1 MDLKDVT
8 STDILEDMMSDRKIA
23 VITDSGTDIPQEVA
37 ERYGV
42 YVLPLI
48 VQYSDKAYRDRV
60 DITPADVYS
69 RLSQEVPTTSLPTP
83 EQIVELFDRVVADGY
98 DTAVVVTL
106 SGGLSGTHN
115 AIRLMA
121 EEYPALDVYLLDTK
135 NIGIGA
141 GFSSIVAA
149 EQIHEG
155 KLLEEILSAVRAS
168 IESTKIF
175 FSLKTLEYLRKGG
188 RIGLVTGIIG
198 NVLNLK
204 PIISCNDDG
213 IYYNVK
219 VARGEKQSLK
229 ELLRLAKEYAAQFSS
244 YNVAVCDGDAPEEA
258 DFLLKTIRENFP
270 KAKNI
275 YHTHVSP
282 ALVVHTGPGL
292 IGIGSQGI
300 LKA

>member
-1 MDLKDVT
+1 M
-8 STDILEDMMSDRKIA
+8 STKKIA
-23 VITDSGTDIPQEVA
+23 VVTDSCTDVPKDFIEK
-37 ERYGV
+37 YGI
-42 YVLPLI
+42 YVLPVI
-48 VQYSDKAYRDRV
+48 VQYSDRAYLDRV
-60 DITPADVYS
+60 EITEADVYQ
-69 RLSQEVPTTSLPTP
+69 RLAQEVPTTSLPTP
-83 EQIVELFDRVVADGY
+83 EQIVCPFDQIVADGY
-98 DTAVVVTL
+98 DTAVVVTM
-106 SGGLSGTHN
+106 SSGLSGTHN

-121 EEYPALDVYLLDTK
+121 EEYTGLDVHMLDTK

-141 GFSSIVAA
+141 GFGAMAAA
-149 EQIHEG
+149 ELVAG
-155 KLLEEILSAVRAS
+155 GTPLEEMLAGTQDS
-168 IESTKIF
+168 INHTKIF

-204 PIISCNDDG
+204 PIISCNEDG

-229 ELLRLAKEYAAQFSS
+229 ELLRLAKEYAAQYDA

-258 DFLLKTIRENFP
+258 EALLKTIREHFP
-270 KAKNI
+270 NAKNV

-292 IGIGSQGI
+292 IGIGIQKI
-300 LKA
+300 

>member
-1 MDLKDVT
+1 M
-8 STDILEDMMSDRKIA
+8 STKKIA
-23 VITDSGTDIPQEVA
+23 VVTDSCTDVPKELIEK
-37 ERYGV
+37 YGI
-42 YVLPLI
+42 YVLPVI
-48 VQYSDKAYRDRV
+48 VQYSDRAYLDRV
-60 DITPADVYS
+60 EITEADVYQ
-69 RLSQEVPTTSLPTP
+69 RLAQEIPTTSLPTP
-83 EQIVELFDRVVADGY
+83 EQILQLFDQIVSDGY
-98 DTAVVVTL
+98 DSAVVVNM
-106 SGGLSGTHN
+106 SSGLSGTHN

-121 EEYPALDVYLLDTK
+121 EEYTGLDVHMLDTK

-141 GFSSIVAA
+141 GFGAIAAAELVAA
-149 EQIHEG
+149 G
-155 KLLEEILSAVRAS
+155 KSLEEVVAGTQDAIDH
-168 IESTKIF
+168 TKIF

-204 PIISCNDDG
+204 PIISCNEDG

-229 ELLRLAKEYAAQFSS
+229 ELLRLAKEYAAQYES

-258 DFLLKTIRENFP
+258 ESLLQTIRDYFP

-292 IGIGSQGI
+292 IGIGIQKI
-300 LKA
+300 

>member
-1 MDLKDVT
+1 M
-8 STDILEDMMSDRKIA
+8 STKKIA
-23 VITDSGTDIPQEVA
+23 VVTDSCTDVPKDFIEK
-37 ERYGV
+37 YGI
-42 YVLPLI
+42 YVLPVI
-48 VQYSDKAYRDRV
+48 VQYSDRAYLDRV
-60 DITPADVYS
+60 EITEADVYQ
-69 RLSQEVPTTSLPTP
+69 RLAQEVPTTSLPTP
-83 EQIVELFDRVVADGY
+83 EQIVRLFDQIVADGY
-98 DTAVVVTL
+98 DTAVVVTM
-106 SGGLSGTHN
+106 SSGLSGTHN

-121 EEYPALDVYLLDTK
+121 EEYTGLDVHMMDTK

-141 GFSSIVAA
+141 GFGVMAAA
-149 EQIHEG
+149 ELVTG
-155 KLLEEILSAVRAS
+155 GAPLEEVLAGTQDS
-168 IESTKIF
+168 INHTKIF

-204 PIISCNDDG
+204 PIISCNEDG

-229 ELLRLAKEYAAQFSS
+229 ELLRLAKEYAAQYDA

-258 DFLLKTIRENFP
+258 EALLKTIREHFP
-270 KAKNI
+270 NAKNV

-292 IGIGSQGI
+292 IGIGIQKI
-300 LKA
+300 

>member
-1 MDLKDVT
+1 MVNEFKKSRDKYAEVV
-8 STDILEDMMSDRKIA
+8 MSDRKIA
-23 VITDSGTDIPQEVA
+23 VITDSCTDVPKEIIEQ
-37 ERYGV
+37 YGI
-42 YVLPLI
+42 YVLPVI
-48 VQYSDKAYRDRV
+48 VQYSDRAYLDRV
-60 DITPADVYS
+60 EITEADVYN
-69 RLSQEVPTTSLPTP
+69 RLAQEIPTTSLPTP
-83 EQIVELFDRVVADGY
+83 EQIVALFDRVKADGY
-98 DTAVVVTL
+98 DTAVVVTM
-106 SGGLSGTHN
+106 SSGLSGTHN

-121 EEYPALDVYLLDTK
+121 EEYDGLDVHILDTK

-141 GFSSIVAA
+141 GFGALAAAEHVAA
-149 EQIHEG
+149 G
-155 KLLEEILSAVRAS
+155 KPLEAILSGTQDS
-168 IESTKIF
+168 IDHTKIF

-229 ELLRLAKEYAAQFSS
+229 ELLRLAKEYAAQYGA

-258 DFLLKTIRENFP
+258 ESLLKTIREHFP
-270 KAKNI
+270 RARQI
-275 YHTHVSP
+275 FHTHVSP

-292 IGIGSQGI
+292 IGIGIQRV
-300 LKA
+300 

>member
-1 MDLKDVT
+1 M
-8 STDILEDMMSDRKIA
+8 STKKIA
-23 VITDSGTDIPQEVA
+23 VVTDSCTDVPKDFIEK
-37 ERYGV
+37 YGI
-42 YVLPLI
+42 YVLPVI
-48 VQYSDKAYRDRV
+48 VQYSDRAYLDRV
-60 DITPADVYS
+60 EITEADVYQ
-69 RLSQEVPTTSLPTP
+69 RLAQEVPTTSLPTP
-83 EQIVELFDRVVADGY
+83 EQIVCLFDQIVADGY
-98 DTAVVVTL
+98 DTAVVVTM
-106 SGGLSGTHN
+106 SSGLSGTHN

-121 EEYPALDVYLLDTK
+121 EEYTGLDVHMLDTK

-141 GFSSIVAA
+141 GFGAMAAA
-149 EQIHEG
+149 ELVAG
-155 KLLEEILSAVRAS
+155 GTPLEEMLAGTQDS
-168 IESTKIF
+168 INHTKIF

-204 PIISCNDDG
+204 PIISCNEDG

-229 ELLRLAKEYAAQFSS
+229 ELLRLAKEYAAQYDA

-258 DFLLKTIRENFP
+258 EALLKTIREHFP
-270 KAKNI
+270 NAKNV

-292 IGIGSQGI
+292 IGIGIQKI
-300 LKA
+300 

>member
-1 MDLKDVT
+1 M
-8 STDILEDMMSDRKIA
+8 STKKIA
-23 VITDSGTDIPQEVA
+23 VVTDSCTDVPKELIEK
-37 ERYGV
+37 YGI
-42 YVLPLI
+42 YVLPVI
-48 VQYSDKAYRDRV
+48 VQYSDRAYLDRV
-60 DITPADVYS
+60 EITEADVYQ
-69 RLSQEVPTTSLPTP
+69 RLAQEIPTTSLPTP
-83 EQIVELFDRVVADGY
+83 EQILQLFDQIVSDGY
-98 DTAVVVTL
+98 DSAVVVNM
-106 SGGLSGTHN
+106 SSGLSGTHN

-121 EEYPALDVYLLDTK
+121 EEYTGLDVHMLDTK

-141 GFSSIVAA
+141 GFGAIAAAELVAA
-149 EQIHEG
+149 G
-155 KLLEEILSAVRAS
+155 KSLEEVVAGTQDAIDH
-168 IESTKIF
+168 TKIF

-204 PIISCNDDG
+204 PIISCNEDG

-229 ELLRLAKEYAAQFSS
+229 ELLRLAKEYAAQYES

-258 DFLLKTIRENFP
+258 ESLLQTIRDHFP
-270 KAKNI
+270 KAKNV

-292 IGIGSQGI
+292 IGIGIQKI
-300 LKA
+300 

>member
-1 MDLKDVT
+1 MT
-8 STDILEDMMSDRKIA
+8 GILEDMMSDRKIA
-23 VITDSGTDIPQEVA
+23 IITDSGTDVPQELI

-48 VQYSDKAYRDRV
+48 VQYSDKAYRDGV
-60 DITPADVYS
+60 DITPEDVYS
-69 RLSQEVPTTSLPTP
+69 RLPQEIPTTSLPTP
-83 EQIVELFDRVVADGY
+83 EQIINLFDQVVADGY

-106 SGGLSGTHN
+106 SSGLSGTHN

-121 EEYPALDVYLLDTK
+121 EEYPALDVHILDTK

-141 GFSSIVAA
+141 GFSAIAAA
-149 EQIHEG
+149 EQLHAG
-155 KLLEEILSAVRAS
+155 KPLEEIISYVKNS
-168 IESTKIF
+168 IENTKIF
-175 FSLKTLEYLRKGG
+175 FSLRTLEYLRKGG

-204 PIISCNDDG
+204 PIISCNEDG

-219 VARGEKQSLK
+219 VARGEKQSLR
-229 ELLRLAKEYAAQFSS
+229 EMLRLAKEYAAQFSS
-244 YNVAVCDGDAPEEA
+244 YNVAICDGDAKSEA
-258 DFLLKTIRENFP
+258 DTLLATVRENFP
-270 KAKNI
+270 NAKNI

-292 IGIGSQGI
+292 IGIGIQKI
-300 LKA
+300 LA

>member
-1 MDLKDVT
+1 
-8 STDILEDMMSDRKIA
+8 MSDRKIA
-23 VITDSGTDIPQEVA
+23 IITDSGTDVPQELI

-48 VQYSDKAYRDRV
+48 VQYSDKAYRDGV
-60 DITPADVYS
+60 DITPEDVYS
-69 RLSQEVPTTSLPTP
+69 RLPQEIPTTSLPTP
-83 EQIVELFDRVVADGY
+83 EQIINLFDQVVADGY

-106 SGGLSGTHN
+106 SSGLSGTHN

-121 EEYPALDVYLLDTK
+121 EEYPALDVHILDTK

-141 GFSSIVAA
+141 GFSTIAAA
-149 EQIHEG
+149 EQLQAG
-155 KLLEEILSAVRAS
+155 KPLEEIISYVKNS
-168 IESTKIF
+168 IENTKIF
-175 FSLKTLEYLRKGG
+175 FSLRTLEYLRKGG

-204 PIISCNDDG
+204 PIISCNEDG

-219 VARGEKQSLK
+219 VARGEKQSLR
-229 ELLRLAKEYAAQFSS
+229 EMLRLAKEYAAQFSS
-244 YNVAVCDGDAPEEA
+244 YNVAICDGDAKSEA
-258 DFLLKTIRENFP
+258 DTLLATVRENFP
-270 KAKNI
+270 NAKNI

-292 IGIGSQGI
+292 IGIGIQKI
-300 LKA
+300 LA

>member
-1 MDLKDVT
+1 
-8 STDILEDMMSDRKIA
+8 MSNGKIA
-23 VITDSGTDIPQEVA
+23 VITDSCTDVPKELI
-37 ERYGV
+37 ERYGI
-42 YVLPLI
+42 YVLPVI
-48 VQYSDKAYRDRV
+48 VQYSDGAYLDRV
-60 DITPADVYS
+60 EITEADVYR
-69 RLSQEVPTTSLPTP
+69 RLEQEVPTTSLPTP
-83 EQIVELFDRVVADGY
+83 DQIVQLFDRIAADGY
-98 DTAVVVTL
+98 DTAVAVTM
-106 SGGLSGTHN
+106 SSGLSGTHN

-121 EEYPALDVYLLDTK
+121 SEYEGLDVHMLDTK

-141 GFSSIVAA
+141 GYGAIAAAELVAA
-149 EQIHEG
+149 G
-155 KLLEEILSAVRAS
+155 KPLDEVLSGTREA
-168 IESTKIF
+168 INNTKIF

-229 ELLRLAKEYAAQFSS
+229 ELLRLAKEYAAQFAS

-258 DFLLKTIRENFP
+258 ESILSKIREHFP

-292 IGIGSQGI
+292 IGIGIQ
-300 LKA
+300 KA

>member
-1 MDLKDVT
+1 M
-8 STDILEDMMSDRKIA
+8 STKKIA
-23 VITDSGTDIPQEVA
+23 VVTDSCTDVPKDFIEK
-37 ERYGV
+37 YGI
-42 YVLPLI
+42 YVLPVI
-48 VQYSDKAYRDRV
+48 VQYSDRAYLDRV
-60 DITPADVYS
+60 EITEADVYQ
-69 RLSQEVPTTSLPTP
+69 RLAQEVPTTSLPTP
-83 EQIVELFDRVVADGY
+83 EQIVRLFDQIVADGY
-98 DTAVVVTL
+98 DTAVVVTM
-106 SGGLSGTHN
+106 SSGLSGTHN

-121 EEYPALDVYLLDTK
+121 EEYTGLDVHMLDTK

-141 GFSSIVAA
+141 GFGAMAAA
-149 EQIHEG
+149 ELVAG
-155 KLLEEILSAVRAS
+155 GTPLEEMLAGTQDS
-168 IESTKIF
+168 INHTKIF

-204 PIISCNDDG
+204 PIISCNEDG

-229 ELLRLAKEYAAQFSS
+229 ELLRLAKEYAAQYDA

-258 DFLLKTIRENFP
+258 EALLKTIREHFP
-270 KAKNI
+270 NAKNV

-292 IGIGSQGI
+292 IGIGIQKI
-300 LKA
+300 

>member
-1 MDLKDVT
+1 
-8 STDILEDMMSDRKIA
+8 MSDRKIA
-23 VITDSGTDIPQEVA
+23 IITDSGTDVPQEIV

-48 VQYSDKAYRDRV
+48 VQYSDKTYQDRV
-60 DITPADVYS
+60 DITPEDVYA
-69 RLSQEVPTTSLPTP
+69 RLPQEIPTTSLPTP
-83 EQIVELFDRVVADGY
+83 EQILNLFDRVVADGY

-106 SGGLSGTHN
+106 SSGLSGTHN

-141 GFSSIVAA
+141 GFSTIAAA
-149 EQIHEG
+149 EQLRAG
-155 KLLEEILSAVRAS
+155 KSLEEIVSYVKDS
-168 IESTKIF
+168 IENTKIF
-175 FSLKTLEYLRKGG
+175 FSLRTLEYLRKGG

-219 VARGEKQSLK
+219 MARGEKQSLR
-229 ELLRLAKEYAAQFSS
+229 EMLRLAKEYAAQFSR
-244 YNVAVCDGDAPEEA
+244 YNVAICDGDAPGEA
-258 DFLLKTIRENFP
+258 ETLLATVRENFP
-270 KAKNI
+270 KAEHV

-292 IGIGSQGI
+292 IGIGIQKI
-300 LKA
+300 FEA

>member
-1 MDLKDVT
+1 
-8 STDILEDMMSDRKIA
+8 MSDRKIA
-23 VITDSGTDIPQEVA
+23 IITDSGTDVPQELI

-48 VQYSDKAYRDRV
+48 VQYSDKAYRDGV
-60 DITPADVYS
+60 DITPEDVYS
-69 RLSQEVPTTSLPTP
+69 RLPQEIPTTSLPTP
-83 EQIVELFDRVVADGY
+83 EQIINLFDQVVADGY

-106 SGGLSGTHN
+106 SSGLSGTHN

-121 EEYPALDVYLLDTK
+121 EEYPALDVHILDTK

-141 GFSSIVAA
+141 GFSAIAAA
-149 EQIHEG
+149 EQLHAG
-155 KLLEEILSAVRAS
+155 KPLEEIISYVKNS
-168 IESTKIF
+168 IENTKIF
-175 FSLKTLEYLRKGG
+175 FSLRTLEYLRKGG

-204 PIISCNDDG
+204 PIISCNEDG

-219 VARGEKQSLK
+219 VARGEKQSLR
-229 ELLRLAKEYAAQFSS
+229 EMLRLAKEYAAQFSS
-244 YNVAVCDGDAPEEA
+244 YNVAICDGDAKSEA
-258 DFLLKTIRENFP
+258 DTLLATVRENFP
-270 KAKNI
+270 NAKNI

-292 IGIGSQGI
+292 IGIGIQKI
-300 LKA
+300 LA